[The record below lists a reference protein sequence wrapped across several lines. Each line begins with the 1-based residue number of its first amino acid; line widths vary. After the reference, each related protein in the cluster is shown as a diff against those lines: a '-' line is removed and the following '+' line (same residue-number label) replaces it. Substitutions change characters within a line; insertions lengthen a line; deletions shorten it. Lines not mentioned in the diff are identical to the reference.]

1 MHSTKMQLFPPLK
14 WFSFF
19 DDIIK
24 SSYFLTPPQ
33 DIYLHTLFKA
43 PAKHI
48 LIESMQIG
56 TRFPNK
62 PRPLNSTAW
71 YARTIF
77 PLLVLLTLTLQMIWD
92 PPEAVLFPE
101 VSNALSPSRLTRRPI
116 IFLCAAM
123 VHIKPIKASSSSTQR
138 MKLSWKCSIL
148 LRTSGR
154 SDCRLLSAHT
164 NVKEPS
170 AKALQEN
177 NIVTYC
183 GRCKIDER
191 ALVYFSE
198 RTSQTLTVNKQ
209 R

>member
-1 MHSTKMQLFPPLK
+1 MIFFFWWHHQVLLFFNSAPSHLFTYTFQSTSEAHTYRKHANRDSTPKQAP
-14 WFSFF
+14 
-19 DDIIK
+19 
-24 SSYFLTPPQ
+24 PPQ
-33 DIYLHTLFKA
+33 LDC
-43 PAKHI
+43 
-48 LIESMQIG
+48 LI
-56 TRFPNK
+56 
-62 PRPLNSTAW
+62 NS
-71 YARTIF
+71 RTVF
-77 PLLVLLTLTLQMIWD
+77 PLLVLLTLTLRMIWD

-101 VSNALSPSRLTRRPI
+101 VSNTLSPSRLTRRPI

-198 RTSQTLTVNKQ
+198 RTSQTLTVNK
-209 R
+209 